1 MAYSVHL
8 AFRFHVNFYHSYRGD
23 TPDEAGFGKDIRV
36 IRHILD
42 VLDRLNAEG
51 VPIRATWDLENAF
64 SLGEIMPAHCPDLI
78 ARLQQRVRD
87 GRDEIEL
94 MSYNNGLIS
103 AHTATEF
110 DAAIARAWS
119 NAEGSGLCDL
129 FNVVRPVVRPQEM
142 LTTPLHLKLYRRHG
156 IEAISLFYSAVPFNT
171 FSTFIDPLPL
181 EQSYN
186 PLTLTHP
193 GIEERLT
200 LIPARNHGDII
211 DHLSLRRWVRQLR
224 HRQAALASPT
234 DLLLLID
241 ADADDEFWVGFD
253 WPLVKLLSAAQG
265 LEGLVRSVADLE
277 GLAFTTPYAYLE
289 THPPQGTVTFG
300 QDTAD
305 GSFDGL
311 ASWAEKASNHALWS
325 GIERGRILELQAR
338 RLARDPTAPEIAGP
352 LQEGFEARLRALST
366 THFGLA
372 APVMN
377 RQRLQ
382 TAAGLVGEAFHAS
395 SSAFDRATGLAI
407 RTDGQTRTELPAFR
421 LVDYARGIDTE
432 AVTYPPHSSRGLI
445 RVPLASVPDSQTTDT
460 ALLTTADGHRVP
472 AAIRRSA
479 QDQQPEL
486 WFVDALDANSIR
498 DYTLA
503 PATDR
508 GVRPEDPVRLTDG
521 GRGLSNGALSLTLDA
536 RGHPAQL
543 ALQGQT
549 RVGQPF
555 LRSAV
560 RYGRRIREIAA
571 WRLVEA
577 RVVGDGVAGV
587 LVTEG
592 HVPVTGTGR
601 HRPPDDRSLVVRREL
616 VLAAGLPYLYLTT
629 HVRYPRTPPNRR
641 RSDLARRLGRPFDT
655 RWREVMPCEI
665 RPGLRGRP
673 LRVWKHNYLDHVSSY
688 DLRKGPHTSLNNQI
702 THGWLAV
709 SDLLNGWL
717 VAQGGDATSCFAFC
731 PLRLAKAGPGTELR
745 LNPFGTTW
753 GRHPRY
759 PTADT
764 GLGKH
769 LALLMADNLQS
780 LAPSY
785 NGYAETF
792 TLMLAPYRGD
802 APPEAL
808 QHDAEAFAYPYA
820 LVSTS
825 PMIGVPRHRT
835 WTPHGLVD

>member
-1 MAYSVHL
+1 MASSVHL

-64 SLGEIMPAHCPDLI
+64 SLGEIMPAHCSDLI

-103 AHTATEF
+103 AHTAVEF
-110 DAAIARAWS
+110 DAAIGRAWT

-129 FNVVRPVVRPQEM
+129 FDVVRPVVRPQEM

-171 FSTFIDPLPL
+171 FSTFIDP
-181 EQSYN
+181 
-186 PLTLTHP
+186 
-193 GIEERLT
+193 
-200 LIPARNHGDII
+200 
-211 DHLSLRRWVRQLR
+211 
-224 HRQAALASPT
+224 AAS
-234 DLLLLID
+234 
-241 ADADDEFWVGFD
+241 
-253 WPLVKLLSAAQG
+253 
-265 LEGLVRSVADLE
+265 
-277 GLAFTTPYAYLE
+277 
-289 THPPQGTVTFG
+289 
-300 QDTAD
+300 
-305 GSFDGL
+305 
-311 ASWAEKASNHALWS
+311 
-325 GIERGRILELQAR
+325 
-338 RLARDPTAPEIAGP
+338 EIAGP
-352 LQEGFEARLRALST
+352 LQEAFEVRLRALST

-382 TAAGLVGEAFHAS
+382 TAASLVGEAFRAS
-395 SSAFDRATGLAI
+395 ALAFGRAAGLVV
-407 RTDGQTRTELPAFR
+407 RTHDQTQTELPAFR
-421 LVDYARGIDTE
+421 LVDYVRGIDTE
-432 AVTYPPHSSRGLI
+432 AVAYPPHPSGGLI
-445 RVPLASVPDSQTTDT
+445 RVPLASVPDPQTTDT
-460 ALLTTADGHRVP
+460 TLLTTADEHPVP

-486 WFVDALDANSIR
+486 WFVDALDANSTR

-503 PATDR
+503 PATDQ
-508 GVRPEDPVRLTDG
+508 GVRPKDPVRLTDG

-543 ALQGQT
+543 VLHGQT

-555 LRSAV
+555 LRSAM

-577 RVVGDGVAGV
+577 RVLGNGVAGV

-592 HVPVTGTGR
+592 HVRVTGSGR
-601 HRPPDDRSLVVRREL
+601 HRPPDDVSLVVRREL

-629 HVRYPRTPPNRR
+629 HVRYPSTPPNRR
-641 RSDLARRLGRPFDT
+641 ESDLARRLGRPFDT

-688 DLRKGPHTSLNNQI
+688 DLRKGPHASLNNQI

-717 VAQGGDATSCFAFC
+717 VAQGGDTTSCFAFC
-731 PLRLAKAGPGTELR
+731 PLRLTKAGPGTELR
-745 LNPFGTTW
+745 LNPFGTYW

-785 NGYAETF
+785 NGYEETF

-825 PMIGVPRHRT
+825 PMIGTPGHRT
-835 WTPHGLVD
+835 WTFDAVPDGSVAPSSGRRDPSPAKEGAQPCLTKNAPTSCCSSPMTSASTPSAR